1 MIQTIHHLDNVN
13 EAIINRVPP
22 GMLKQ
27 THHLQFY
34 IKPALPTPATAEL
47 LAANAKNWMHTNL
60 QILQIHYEDTL
71 SRIQTDLHKI
81 PTRNWQ
87 EPFQKAKTWA
97 YRNFRKI
104 KQTTFQTA
112 FLIAQENLE
121 PLQATQQPQQSLS
134 NNSFAVLADNE
145 HLPQRPLPKR
155 PNKPHTSNVTTYIS
169 EENQDLNQPITT
181 KQQTEEPLRPSNRNK

>member
-1 MIQTIHHLDNVN
+1 M
-13 EAIINRVPP
+13 P
-22 GMLKQ
+22 KQ

-60 QILQIHYEDTL
+60 QILQIHYKDTL
-71 SRIQTDLHKI
+71 SKIQTDLYKI

-97 YRNFRKI
+97 YRNFRKKI

-121 PLQATQQPQQSLS
+121 PLQATQQPQPSLS
-134 NNSFAVLADNE
+134 NNSFTVLADNE
-145 HLPQRPLPKR
+145 PLPQRPLPKR
-155 PNKPHTSNVTTYIS
+155 PNKPHTSNVATYIS
-169 EENQDLNQPITT
+169 EEIIRISTNQSQP
-181 KQQTEEPLRPSNRNK
+181 KQQHQTEEPLRPTNRNK